1 MKSLRTI
8 LLFFIGSFV
17 ILLVLSLT
25 YFNFYQN
32 NPDEIQHLRLEDWSQ
47 PAKIAAN
54 VPTGSYDI
62 LLNDEGYSFFTIED
76 DDGQRIIKQ
85 KDIDFNGEIKAEAE
99 PVSAGQIVAPRATSV
114 ADEDYLFYFAGSS
127 SSDQTLKSQNLTA
140 ESDPVTLQDDISF
153 PGSLSITETDD
164 MLILAYSERDQ
175 ELGQNILSIK
185 GYDELYEE
193 QIFSITHAFE
203 QGIGYPK
210 LASIDNEV
218 YLAWQEINPDKMFI
232 SSDDDRFNRYLL
244 NLSQLDTETGELE
257 ATEELGQS
265 YGNNANIKI
274 GEYNNELWLSWV
286 KFDSDL
292 NNNIII
298 TGHLNN
304 ELDFQEFSRN
314 PGVNPSFFVDGD
326 EKVIINSR
334 NLEKRGQAALFKNR
348 FSEGDNGLQNKRI
361 FPAFNFS
368 SNSNII
374 EDEGNQHLL
383 WTEAASPGRDIY
395 YSNTIEP
402 EEIGV
407 MEFMGFNTIDSP
419 IEMFSS
425 LAIYFS
431 YPVAAVQFSLGYS
444 FVPLLILVLII
455 YLSRKKFKG
464 FYNLSQDTPYV
475 SFIGAVIFISG
486 TAIIMG
492 GNINDLF
499 ALSLPPEGQNIIIF
513 IVVTLVSLGFIYFL
527 EYDKG
532 HSFYIG
538 LGTVLIWLYWLSQ
551 AALVY
556 NLHDYFI

>member
-1 MKSLRTI
+1 MI
-8 LLFFIGSFV
+8 
-17 ILLVLSLT
+17 
-25 YFNFYQN
+25 
-32 NPDEIQHLRLEDWSQ
+32 
-47 PAKIAAN
+47 
-54 VPTGSYDI
+54 
-62 LLNDEGYSFFTIED
+62 
-76 DDGQRIIKQ
+76 
-85 KDIDFNGEIKAEAE
+85 
-99 PVSAGQIVAPRATSV
+99 
-114 ADEDYLFYFAGSS
+114 
-127 SSDQTLKSQNLTA
+127 
-140 ESDPVTLQDDISF
+140 
-153 PGSLSITETDD
+153 
-164 MLILAYSERDQ
+164 ILAYSERDE

-185 GYDELYEE
+185 GYDEFYEE
-193 QIFSITHAFE
+193 QIFSITHTFE

-218 YLAWQEINPDKMFI
+218 FLAWQEINPDKMFI

-244 NLSQLDTETGELE
+244 NLSQLDIETGELG
-257 ATEELGQS
+257 ATEELGKS

-286 KFDSDL
+286 KFDSDID
-292 NNNIII
+292 NNIII

-314 PGVNPSFFVDGD
+314 PGVNPSFFVEGN
-326 EKVIINSR
+326 EKVIINSSG
-334 NLEKRGQAALFKNR
+334 LEKRGQAALFKNR

-368 SNSNII
+368 SNSNVI
-374 EDEGNQHLL
+374 EHEDNHHLF

-407 MEFMGFNTIDSP
+407 MELMGFNTIESSM
-419 IEMFSS
+419 ELASS
-425 LAIYFS
+425 LLIYFT
-431 YPVAAVQFSLGYS
+431 YPIAAVQFLLGYS
-444 FVPLLILVLII
+444 FIPILILVLII
-455 YLSRKKFKG
+455 YFSRKKFRG

-499 ALSLPPEGQNIIIF
+499 ALSLPPAGQSPIIF

-538 LGTVLIWLYWLSQ
+538 LGTVLVWLYWLSQ

-556 NLHDYFI
+556 NLQDYFI